1 MTSERMAMADVW
13 NKYANTAAR
22 KHGKPG
28 RELRPKSLTLDMHSH
43 VAVPR
48 VAEIVTPHLK
58 QSTDPLVADSTP
70 ETQALMAKQA
80 ADIRTRMTVEFKDS
94 ANKPMPLPAGVT
106 PQSAAA

>member
-1 MTSERMAMADVW
+1 MAEVW

-28 RELRPKSLTLDMHSH
+28 REVRPKSLTLDMHAH

-58 QSTDPLVADSTP
+58 NATDPLVSASTP
-70 ETQALMAKQA
+70 ETQALMRFSNATMRA
-80 ADIRTRMTVEFKDS
+80 ASWVDNEYPITAILSGSTSFRKRR
-94 ANKPMPLPAGVT
+94 
-106 PQSAAA
+106 

>member
-1 MTSERMAMADVW
+1 RGVLIPLIESWVLDHPLSRQMTNKRLEMADIW

-22 KHGKPG
+22 EHGKPG
-28 RELRPKSLTLDMHSH
+28 REVRPKSLTLDMHAH

-58 QSTDPLVADSTP
+58 QATDPLVAASTP

-80 ADIRTRMTVEFKDS
+80 ADIRTRID
-94 ANKPMPLPAGVT
+94 
-106 PQSAAA
+106 